1 MSMER
6 TCGNGTLRKEDAG
19 RKVVLVGWVSK
30 RRNLGSLVFIDL
42 RDRSGIVQVTFD
54 ETMADKVKDV
64 RSEYILHVWG
74 TVQLRKDANPRMATG
89 EIEVHA
95 EDVRII
101 NSANTTPFAIADDT
115 DALEDT
121 RLKYRY
127 LDLRRPVLQQNL
139 MLRHRICMIAR
150 NVLDSEGFVEVETPI
165 LARSTPEGARDYLVP
180 SRIYNGKFWALPQ
193 SPQIYKQLL
202 MIGGMEK
209 YFQIARCFR
218 DEDLRADRQPEF
230 TQIDIEMSF
239 VDEDDVF
246 GVVEHLMKEIFKG
259 VKNYDLEDHF
269 IRITWNECMK
279 RFGSD
284 KPDLRFGNEIQD
296 ISDIFSNT
304 EFAVFRSVLEN
315 KGEVDA
321 IKFEN
326 AADKYSRKALDK
338 LQDFIKQGFKAKA
351 LAYLKMENGTLSGS
365 IAKPLSEAEKAA
377 LIERLS
383 IKDNDLVLVVADK
396 PHVAETSLGALRVRL
411 AHELGLIPQGECYK
425 FLWVTEFPM
434 FEWSEEENRWVAA
447 HHPFTAPKEED
458 VDKLLTDPEH
468 VSSRAYDLVLNGYEL
483 LSGSIRIHDQDLQE
497 KVFEAIGMTMEQAKE
512 RFGFFLDAFKF
523 GTPPHGGVGIGLERL
538 TMVLAGTD
546 NIRDVVAFP
555 TTNSSLDLM
564 SESPNV
570 VDQAQ
575 LDVLGIEVSEKA
587 KKN

>member
-95 EDVRII
+95 EDVKII

-139 MLRHRICMIAR
+139 VLRHRICMIAR

-269 IRITWNECMK
+269 VRITWNECMK

-296 ISDIFSNT
+296 ISDIFANT

-321 IKFEN
+321 VKFEN

-351 LAYLKMENGTLSGS
+351 LAYLKMENGVLSGS
-365 IAKPLSEAEKAA
+365 IAKPLSDAEKAA

-458 VDKLLTDPEH
+458 VGRLLTDPEH